1 MGYVHIY
8 RQSGGVK
15 PKLGLLLPLKLRV
28 PGILIW
34 SGSPI
39 HIQVGVGLLTSL
51 LNKSLL
57 DPDWN
62 CYPI

>member
-39 HIQVGVGLLTSL
+39 HIQVGV
-51 LNKSLL
+51 
-57 DPDWN
+57 
-62 CYPI
+62 